1 MSSEADAFLDTL
13 RQDVKDKI
21 IYNVDKVANGYMDKD
36 LFKKLDDTDIWEFR
50 TLYKG
55 IQYRLLAFWDTDA
68 ETLVIATH
76 GFVKKTQKTPR
87 KEINKAEAVRI
98 LYFNSKKISIWKQLN
113 FIPLMKLRIK
123 HIGEVGTPHRDKYEA
138 ELQSFLI
145 GEAIKK
151 ARKSQNMTQEEL
163 AQKIGVQRSQVSK
176 IESGR
181 NLTLSTIA
189 RVFKAMGMKASLSI
203 SGLGSI
209 TL

>member
-1 MSSEADAFLDTL
+1 MELKTRFKVIMSSEADAFLDTL

-76 GFVKKTQKTPR
+76 GFVKKTQKAPR

-98 LYFNSKKISIWKQLN
+98 LYFNSKK
-113 FIPLMKLRIK
+113 
-123 HIGEVGTPHRDKYEA
+123 
-138 ELQSFLI
+138 
-145 GEAIKK
+145 
-151 ARKSQNMTQEEL
+151 
-163 AQKIGVQRSQVSK
+163 
-176 IESGR
+176 
-181 NLTLSTIA
+181 
-189 RVFKAMGMKASLSI
+189 
-203 SGLGSI
+203 
-209 TL
+209 

>member
-1 MSSEADAFLDTL
+1 MELKTRFKVIMSSEADAFLDTL

-76 GFVKKTQKTPR
+76 GKKTQKTPR

-98 LYFNSKKISIWKQLN
+98 LYFNSKK
-113 FIPLMKLRIK
+113 
-123 HIGEVGTPHRDKYEA
+123 
-138 ELQSFLI
+138 
-145 GEAIKK
+145 
-151 ARKSQNMTQEEL
+151 
-163 AQKIGVQRSQVSK
+163 
-176 IESGR
+176 
-181 NLTLSTIA
+181 
-189 RVFKAMGMKASLSI
+189 
-203 SGLGSI
+203 
-209 TL
+209 

>member
-1 MSSEADAFLDTL
+1 MELKTRFKVIMSSEADAFLDTL

-98 LYFNSKKISIWKQLN
+98 LYFNSKN
-113 FIPLMKLRIK
+113 
-123 HIGEVGTPHRDKYEA
+123 
-138 ELQSFLI
+138 
-145 GEAIKK
+145 
-151 ARKSQNMTQEEL
+151 
-163 AQKIGVQRSQVSK
+163 
-176 IESGR
+176 
-181 NLTLSTIA
+181 
-189 RVFKAMGMKASLSI
+189 
-203 SGLGSI
+203 
-209 TL
+209 

>member
-1 MSSEADAFLDTL
+1 MHFLTLCAKTL
-13 RQDVKDKI
+13 RIKI

-98 LYFNSKKISIWKQLN
+98 LYFNSKK
-113 FIPLMKLRIK
+113 
-123 HIGEVGTPHRDKYEA
+123 
-138 ELQSFLI
+138 
-145 GEAIKK
+145 
-151 ARKSQNMTQEEL
+151 
-163 AQKIGVQRSQVSK
+163 
-176 IESGR
+176 
-181 NLTLSTIA
+181 
-189 RVFKAMGMKASLSI
+189 
-203 SGLGSI
+203 
-209 TL
+209 

>member
-1 MSSEADAFLDTL
+1 MELKTRFKVIMSSEADAFLDTL

-87 KEINKAEAVRI
+87 TEINKAEAVRI
-98 LYFNSKKISIWKQLN
+98 LYFNSKK
-113 FIPLMKLRIK
+113 
-123 HIGEVGTPHRDKYEA
+123 
-138 ELQSFLI
+138 
-145 GEAIKK
+145 
-151 ARKSQNMTQEEL
+151 
-163 AQKIGVQRSQVSK
+163 
-176 IESGR
+176 
-181 NLTLSTIA
+181 
-189 RVFKAMGMKASLSI
+189 
-203 SGLGSI
+203 
-209 TL
+209 

>member
-1 MSSEADAFLDTL
+1 MELKTRFKVIMSSEADAFLDTL

-76 GFVKKTQKTPR
+76 GFVTKTQKTPR

-98 LYFNSKKISIWKQLN
+98 LYFNSKK
-113 FIPLMKLRIK
+113 
-123 HIGEVGTPHRDKYEA
+123 
-138 ELQSFLI
+138 
-145 GEAIKK
+145 
-151 ARKSQNMTQEEL
+151 
-163 AQKIGVQRSQVSK
+163 
-176 IESGR
+176 
-181 NLTLSTIA
+181 
-189 RVFKAMGMKASLSI
+189 
-203 SGLGSI
+203 
-209 TL
+209 

>member
-1 MSSEADAFLDTL
+1 MELKTRFKVIMSSEADAFLDTL

-55 IQYRLLAFWDTDA
+55 IQYRLLAFWDTA

-98 LYFNSKKISIWKQLN
+98 LYFNSKK
-113 FIPLMKLRIK
+113 
-123 HIGEVGTPHRDKYEA
+123 
-138 ELQSFLI
+138 
-145 GEAIKK
+145 
-151 ARKSQNMTQEEL
+151 
-163 AQKIGVQRSQVSK
+163 
-176 IESGR
+176 
-181 NLTLSTIA
+181 
-189 RVFKAMGMKASLSI
+189 
-203 SGLGSI
+203 
-209 TL
+209 